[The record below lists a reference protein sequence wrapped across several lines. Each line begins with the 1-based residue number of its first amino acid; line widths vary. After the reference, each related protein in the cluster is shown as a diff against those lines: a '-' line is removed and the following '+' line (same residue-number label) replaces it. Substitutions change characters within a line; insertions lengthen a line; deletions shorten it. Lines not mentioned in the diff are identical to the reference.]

1 MSGIFGVLDS
11 QPDTGIDR
19 LLAGMGSS
27 LTHRPWYVVETWRDA
42 SAGVGL
48 GRVGIGIFNRE
59 RQPIR
64 SEDGS
69 LIVFLSG
76 ELYGASELRR
86 ELAATGRRL
95 RDDGDTELILRLYQ
109 DRGEQFIRALDGVF
123 VLAIW
128 DRSRQELIIAND
140 RAGLYPL
147 HYAHIKGRLL
157 FAPEMKAILS
167 DPDFHKELD
176 LTALVEYVRF
186 QFLLGDK
193 TFFVDLRLLPN
204 ASLLRYNLQTDRL
217 SIQPYWDFSEIP
229 ELPAS
234 LTFEDAVDE
243 AGKRLHAAVDR
254 LTADNYRIGVQLSG
268 GVDARAI
275 LGLIDGDRSRI
286 TTITF
291 GQPGCRDA
299 EYARQ
304 IARVA
309 GSRHHYFE
317 FTDGGWVQSYADF
330 HLELTEG
337 FHSWIHSHGISIL
350 DDTRRLIDVNLTG
363 LGGGQSYVDWED
375 PVLLSDQDDL
385 AFSNRLFQLLS
396 QSTTWPSINEAEE
409 KSLYSPRLASQ
420 LRDRAIE
427 SFRCEL
433 ENYRH
438 LPPVQRAAYFALC
451 NPDRRLFQYY
461 TVFQRSHIE
470 PRFPFFDR
478 SYFEFVYA
486 LPPDML
492 YHRRLRRAIILKWMR
507 PLARIPYDKDDL
519 PITDGGLSRLAARL
533 IQKGKA
539 VVNRRFPRAF
549 PPRATLYADYENW
562 LRRELR
568 GWGEDLLL
576 SERTLRREIFNPDM
590 LRSLWQRHQSGLEVN
605 FIGKIAP
612 LMSYE
617 MILRRFYD

>member
-1 MSGIFGVLDS
+1 MSGIFGALDS
-11 QPDTGIDR
+11 RPGAGIDR
-19 LLAGMGSS
+19 LVTRMGSS
-27 LTHRPWYVVETWRDA
+27 LAHRPWYVVETWQDE

-48 GRVGIGIFNRE
+48 GRVGIGIFNHE
-59 RQPIR
+59 RQPVC
-64 SEDGS
+64 SEDDS
-69 LIVFLSG
+69 LVVFLSG
-76 ELYGASELRR
+76 ELYNTSALRR
-86 ELAATGRRL
+86 ELSAKGRRL
-95 RDDGDTELILRLYQ
+95 RDDGDLELILHLYQ
-109 DRGEQFIRALDGVF
+109 DRGEQFVRHLDGVF

-128 DRSRQELIIAND
+128 DRSRQELIVAND

-147 HYAHIKGRLL
+147 HYTHVNGRLL

-167 DPDFHKELD
+167 DPDFRKALD
-176 LTALVEYVRF
+176 LTALAEYVRF

-193 TFFVDLRLLPN
+193 TFFADLKLLPN
-204 ASLLRYNLQTDRL
+204 ASLLRYSPQTDRL

-243 AGKRLHAAVDR
+243 AGRRLHAAVNR
-254 LTADNYRIGVQLSG
+254 LTGDDHRLGVYLSG

-291 GQPGCRDA
+291 GQRNCRDA

-304 IARVA
+304 IARAA
-309 GSRHHYFE
+309 GARHHYFE
-317 FTDGGWVQSYADF
+317 FTDGRWARAYADF

-337 FHSWIHSHGISIL
+337 FHSWIHAHGISIL
-350 DDTRRLIDVNLTG
+350 GDARRLIEVNLTG

-375 PVLLSDQDDL
+375 PTLLGAQDDL
-385 AFSNRLFQLLS
+385 AFSGRLFQLLS
-396 QSTTWPSINEAEE
+396 QSTTWPSIDEAEE
-409 KSLYSPRLASQ
+409 KALYSPHLAPQ
-420 LRDRAIE
+420 LRDRAFE

-438 LPPVQRAAYFALC
+438 LPPLQRAAYFALC

-461 TVFQRSHIE
+461 TVFQRSHVE
-470 PRFPFFDR
+470 LRFPFFDR

-492 YHRRLRRAIILKWMR
+492 YHRRLRRAIILKRMR
-507 PLARIPYDKDDL
+507 PLARVPYDKDDL
-519 PITDGGLSRLAARL
+519 PITNGKFSWLTARL
-533 IQKGKA
+533 IHKSKA
-539 VVNRRFPRAF
+539 LMNRRFPRAF

-562 LRRELR
+562 LRGELR
-568 GWGEDLLL
+568 DWGEDLLL
-576 SERTLRREIFNPDM
+576 SERTLQREIFNPDM
-590 LRSLWQRHQSGLEVN
+590 LRSLWRRHQSGLEVN

-617 MILRRFYD
+617 MMLRRFYD